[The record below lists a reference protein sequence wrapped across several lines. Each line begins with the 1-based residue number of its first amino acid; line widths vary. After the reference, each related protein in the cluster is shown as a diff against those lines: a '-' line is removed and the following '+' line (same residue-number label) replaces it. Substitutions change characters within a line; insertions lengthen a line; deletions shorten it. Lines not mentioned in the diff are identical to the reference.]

1 MNTFSIHQ
9 AQMAVFSTSLAQ
21 QGGFPAST
29 LTRPPP
35 QWAPLVWSNVCLS
48 WASEIVSCWSLF
60 QPSICPASATLFV
73 SGGRPTSV
81 PSVTPLPSPT
91 PSPQQ
96 LTLKL
101 TRSFCKK
108 KLIIVPVETGKT
120 ITPLFNLQNSFG
132 LSVSNTITANQQF
145 SIACTSDYLIV
156 WVSVFDHIHFSHQE
170 LFF

>member
-1 MNTFSIHQ
+1 MVKTWEVGLDKMHVQFSIVVIVQWDMSHMNTFSIHQ

-108 KLIIVPVETGKT
+108 
-120 ITPLFNLQNSFG
+120 NL
-132 LSVSNTITANQQF
+132 L
-145 SIACTSDYLIV
+145 
-156 WVSVFDHIHFSHQE
+156 
-170 LFF
+170 